1 MNIVSYLVQK
11 DSIHNNTEK
20 ISSVFPDY
28 EVSFDESENVFNV
41 LTKEVLPQK
50 TAEPFLKVKEIGQEC
65 YESFVTEK
73 LVL

>member
-1 MNIVSYLVQK
+1 MNIISFLVQK

-20 ISSVFPDY
+20 ISSVFTDY

-41 LTKEVLPQK
+41 LTKKVLPQ